1 MKKAILYLL
10 AGVSLFCSCKKD
22 QKKISNP
29 VAKTYKV
36 SFNVSDISQH
46 TLGSGSNL
54 KAKDLK
60 TDAAPNASIID
71 ALVYTYFSG
80 STIGST
86 VSQDSDNPNFGNIS
100 FDVPAG
106 TYTFTFAG
114 IKKGALIGQD
124 GNGNQVIAGYKGTGF
139 PYTGSS
145 WPWWQ
150 DTFFAKVS
158 VTIPAANTNQA
169 ITLERIVCQLA
180 VNIEDAIP
188 SNASK
193 LVIKCDQI
201 QSFSRLT
208 GTPVAT
214 SLSKDISLS
223 IPIPATAI
231 GKTNFKNTII
241 MLPNSNPVT
250 VTITCLDSGNNA
262 IAQNIV
268 SNVTTV
274 ANTQTFLTGNL
285 FSSGVGGQV
294 GLSPFDPAATT
305 IHF

>member
-1 MKKAILYLL
+1 MKRAIFCLL

-22 QKKISNP
+22 QKKTP
-29 VAKTYKV
+29 VPKTYKV
-36 SFNVSDISQH
+36 SFNVSDISQN
-46 TLGSGSNL
+46 TLGAGVNL
-54 KAKDLK
+54 KVNDLK
-60 TDAAPNASIID
+60 TNVAPSAAIID

-86 VSQDSDNPNFGNIS
+86 ISQDSNDPNFGNVS

-106 TYTFTFAG
+106 TYTFTFTG
-114 IKKGALIGQD
+114 VKNGANI
-124 GNGNQVIAGYKGTGF
+124 NNEFISGYTGTGF

-150 DTFFAKVS
+150 DTFFAKTS
-158 VTIPAANTNQA
+158 VTVPAANTNQA
-169 ITLERIVCQLA
+169 ISLERIVGQLA

-188 SNASK
+188 ANASK
-193 LVIKCDQI
+193 LIIKCDQI
-201 QSFSRLT
+201 KSFSRLT
-208 GTPVAT
+208 GTPDAT
-214 SLSKDISLS
+214 TLAKGISL
-223 IPIPATAI
+223 IFPIPATAV
-231 GKTNFKNTII
+231 GKTNFKNTFI

-250 VTITCLDSGNNA
+250 VTITCLDSGNQT

-268 SNVTTV
+268 DNVTV
-274 ANTQTFLTGNL
+274 IANTRTLLTGNL

-294 GLSPFDPAATT
+294 TLTPFDPTATT